1 MGLRLVLVSVSLI
14 LGLSSNALAAEN
26 RLPMAKPS
34 SVTAT
39 PALKPYDGKLHIQ
52 RGTNAP
58 RLKMASSTPVAPMKP
73 VKVKP
78 AKK

>member
-1 MGLRLVLVSVSLI
+1 MGLRLGLVSVGLVA
-14 LGLSSNALAAEN
+14 GLSTSTLAAEH

-34 SVTAT
+34 SSATT

-58 RLKMASSTPVAPMKP
+58 RLTMAPSTPVAPMKP

>member
-1 MGLRLVLVSVSLI
+1 MGLRLALVSVGLV
-14 LGLSSNALAAEN
+14 LGLSSNTLAAEN

-34 SVTAT
+34 SSVTT

-52 RGTNAP
+52 RGVTAP
-58 RLKMASSTPVAPMKP
+58 RLKMAPSTPITPMKP

-78 AKK
+78 AKT